1 MTTILTRTMSP
12 VFCKKSPKV
21 RPRAVPMMML
31 GGSPLMVAAPPRFA
45 VKISAMMSG
54 TGSNF
59 SSRASWTLATARNR
73 MTVML
78 SMNMD
83 STADKIIKQT
93 SSGTGR

>member
-1 MTTILTRTMSP
+1 MI
-12 VFCKKSPKV
+12 
-21 RPRAVPMMML
+21 
-31 GGSPLMVAAPPRFA
+31 
-45 VKISAMMSG
+45 SG

-83 STADKIIKQT
+83 STADRIIKQT